1 VQCRSVFNVHARAS
15 TTAMIEER
23 IEKSRRGGATHKPDR
38 LREWLD
44 TPVHLYSSR
53 ILTFDLLAARIAG
66 ALSDRRPRPRAQTRA
81 ARASC
86 AAALRCHSEYR
97 RCRHVPLESL
107 CPFTH
112 DATAKAIRS
121 AFAGSEETR
130 RNMARGQRS
139 ELVRLRKRYFGWRSR
154 RQTRGAS
161 ILRAQP
167 TRRAREYPG
176 TCALRSRSRENC
188 RIRIRMGRLVG
199 VITTV
204 AVIGCGDP

>member
-1 VQCRSVFNVHARAS
+1 MQCRSVFNVHARAP
-15 TTAMIEER
+15 TTAMIEEQ
-23 IEKSRRGGATHKPDR
+23 IGKSKRGGATHKPDR
-38 LREWLD
+38 LRECLD

-66 ALSDRRPRPRAQTRA
+66 ALSDRRPRPRAQRRA

-86 AAALRCHSEYR
+86 AAALRCRAEYR

-107 CPFTH
+107 CPFTR

-139 ELVRLRKRYFGWRSR
+139 ALVRLRKRYFGWRSR
-154 RQTRGAS
+154 RQSRGRVFSEHSLRDEHGSTPEPVRCGREVARTAELEYAWAAS
-161 ILRAQP
+161 SASSP
-167 TRRAREYPG
+167 
-176 TCALRSRSRENC
+176 RSPS
-188 RIRIRMGRLVG
+188 
-199 VITTV
+199 
-204 AVIGCGDP
+204 